1 MTTEELT
8 KKVFDLDERVARHT
22 EQIKTCFNQITDIK
36 TMTECVHRLATSVET
51 LALEQKST
59 KEKLD
64 GLSEDVEEIK
74 NKPAKRWEGLVE
86 KAVAALVGGLIVYAL
101 SKIGLT

>member
-1 MTTEELT
+1 M
-8 KKVFDLDERVARHT
+8 FDLDERVARHT

-64 GLSEDVEEIK
+64 NLSEDVEEIK
-74 NKPAKRWEGLVE
+74 NKPAKRWDS
-86 KAVAALVGGLIVYAL
+86 IVTVIITAIATAIVTYFL
-101 SKIGLT
+101 TKIGIK

>member
-74 NKPAKRWEGLVE
+74 NKPVKRWDS
-86 KAVAALVGGLIVYAL
+86 IVTVIITAIATAIVTYFL
-101 SKIGLT
+101 TKIGIK

>member
-64 GLSEDVEEIK
+64 NLSEDVEEIK
-74 NKPAKRWEGLVE
+74 NKPAKRLDSITSVIIT
-86 KAVAALVGGLIVYAL
+86 AISTAIVTYFL
-101 SKIGLT
+101 TKIGIK

>member
-1 MTTEELT
+1 MDLEE
-8 KKVFDLDERVARHT
+8 RAARHS

-64 GLSEDVEEIK
+64 NLSDDVEEIK
-74 NKPAKRWEGLVE
+74 NKPARRWEEIVG
-86 KAVAALVGGLIVYAL
+86 KAIAALVGGLIVFAL
-101 SKIGLT
+101 SKIGIS

>member
-74 NKPAKRWEGLVE
+74 NKPAKRWDS
-86 KAVAALVGGLIVYAL
+86 IVTVIITAIATAIVTYFL
-101 SKIGLT
+101 TKIGIK

>member
-64 GLSEDVEEIK
+64 NLSSDVEEIK
-74 NKPAKRWEGLVE
+74 NKPVKRWDS
-86 KAVAALVGGLIVYAL
+86 IVTVIITAIATAIVTYFL
-101 SKIGLT
+101 TQIGIK

>member
-51 LALEQKST
+51 LAL
-59 KEKLD
+59 
-64 GLSEDVEEIK
+64 
-74 NKPAKRWEGLVE
+74 
-86 KAVAALVGGLIVYAL
+86 
-101 SKIGLT
+101 

>member
-8 KKVFDLDERVARHT
+8 TRVVDLEERVARHS

-64 GLSEDVEEIK
+64 NLSDDVEEIK
-74 NKPAKRWEGLVE
+74 NKPARRWEEIVG
-86 KAVAALVGGLIVYAL
+86 KAIAALVGGLIGFAL
-101 SKIGLT
+101 SKIGIS